1 MESRINNGI
10 SFKNNNETKG
20 KVINGIAFNNPY
32 SKDERNLLAE
42 EYERKAN
49 EKEIPNIV
57 IKVVK

>member
-20 KVINGIAFNNPY
+20 KVINGIAFNNHY
-32 SKDERNLLAE
+32 LKDERNLLAE

-49 EKEIPNIV
+49 EEESRDII